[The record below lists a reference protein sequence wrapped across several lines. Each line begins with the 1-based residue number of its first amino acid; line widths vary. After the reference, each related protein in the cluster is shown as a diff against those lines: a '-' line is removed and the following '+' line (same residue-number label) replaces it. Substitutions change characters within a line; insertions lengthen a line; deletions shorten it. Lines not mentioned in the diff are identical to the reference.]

1 MTFYYSIMLAKGT
14 YVMRPHDAMLLG
26 VGLDVALKV
35 DIVALFNVV
44 RTQGGAQRQGD
55 LRRI

>member
-1 MTFYYSIMLAKGT
+1 
-14 YVMRPHDAMLLG
+14 MRPHDAMLLG